1 MSQPL
6 RKRPIGSL
14 FVEKGFVTQ
23 EELDDALLEQRE
35 SGQRLG
41 EILVERGHVSRIELA
56 SVIGDQLGELRLLR
70 GGLTEGKPEPSTQAA
85 AAAGPDTAELEQRL
99 ANQAESI
106 DALLDR
112 INELEEVL
120 AESTVTSYE
129 LRVQELEAEL
139 AQSEERRRAAEARLA
154 ARPEAAA
161 AEAGPGP
168 GTTAQQQTA
177 QLVYAETTEGYRLLS
192 FLGPVPRGEA
202 VASGNGEPA
211 GAERLVVVERVEPSE
226 S

>member
-1 MSQPL
+1 MSEPL

-70 GGLTEGKPEPSTQAA
+70 GGLTDNNPVPSTQPQAD
-85 AAAGPDTAELEQRL
+85 AGPDTTELEQRI

-129 LRVQELEAEL
+129 LRVQELEARLARSQEL
-139 AQSEERRRAAEARLA
+139 LRAAEARIGV
-154 ARPEAAA
+154 EGG
-161 AEAGPGP
+161 AEP
-168 GTTAQQQTA
+168 AQSA
-177 QLVYAETTEGYRLLS
+177 QFVYAETTEGYRLLS
-192 FLGPVPRGEA
+192 WLGPAPERA
-202 VASGNGEPA
+202 ATASPDAEPA
-211 GAERLVVVERVEPSE
+211 AAERIVVVERVEPDAEAS
-226 S
+226 

>member
-23 EELDDALLEQRE
+23 EELEDALLEQRE

-41 EILVERGHVSRIELA
+41 EILVERGHISRIELA

-70 GGLTEGKPEPSTQAA
+70 GGLAESNAQPTSEAGKGDDGKEK
-85 AAAGPDTAELEQRL
+85 AELEQRL

-106 DALLDR
+106 DQLLDR

-120 AESTVTSYE
+120 AESTVTSHE
-129 LRVQELEAEL
+129 LRVQKLESEL
-139 AQSEERRRAAEARLA
+139 ARSDARLRAAEARLA
-154 ARPEAAA
+154 EGSGRAAD
-161 AEAGPGP
+161 AGSV
-168 GTTAQQQTA
+168 A

-192 FLGPVPRGEA
+192 FLAP
-202 VASGNGEPA
+202 ASRDEEPA
-211 GAERLVVVERVEPSE
+211 AERLVVVDRVDPS
-226 S
+226 

>member
-1 MSQPL
+1 MSAPL

-70 GGLTEGKPEPSTQAA
+70 GGLTEQPPVPSTQPEP
-85 AAAGPDTAELEQRL
+85 AAGPDTMELEQRI

-120 AESTVTSYE
+120 AESTVTAYE
-129 LRVQELEAEL
+129 LRVQELEAQL
-139 AQSEERRRAAEARLA
+139 ARTQEQLRAAEAGA
-154 ARPEAAA
+154 AVEGGGEP
-161 AEAGPGP
+161 
-168 GTTAQQQTA
+168 AQSA

-192 FLGPVPRGEA
+192 WLGPAPARG
-202 VASGNGEPA
+202 ASESVDAEPA
-211 GAERLVVVERVEPSE
+211 AAERLVVVERAEPS
-226 S
+226 

>member
-1 MSQPL
+1 MSEPL

-14 FVEKGFVTQ
+14 FVEKGLVTQ

-70 GGLTEGKPEPSTQAA
+70 GGLTDGKPAPSAQPEAG
-85 AAAGPDTAELEQRL
+85 AGPDTTELEQRI

-129 LRVQELEAEL
+129 LRVQELETEL
-139 AQSEERRRAAEARLA
+139 ARSEERRRAAEARVGV
-154 ARPEAAA
+154 EGG
-161 AEAGPGP
+161 AGPAP
-168 GTTAQQQTA
+168 SA

-192 FLGPVPRGEA
+192 WLGPVPERGAPERGA
-202 VASGNGEPA
+202 AAPADAEPA
-211 GAERLVVVERVEPSE
+211 AAERLVVVERVEPDAEAST
-226 S
+226 

>member
-1 MSQPL
+1 MSEPL

-70 GGLTEGKPEPSTQAA
+70 GGLTDNKAAPPTQPVAE
-85 AAAGPDTAELEQRL
+85 AGPDTTELEQRI

-139 AQSEERRRAAEARLA
+139 ARSEVRLRAAEARVGV
-154 ARPEAAA
+154 EGG
-161 AEAGPGP
+161 AEPAPS
-168 GTTAQQQTA
+168 AQF
-177 QLVYAETTEGYRLLS
+177 VFAETAEGYRLLS
-192 FLGPVPRGEA
+192 WLGPAPERGA
-202 VASGNGEPA
+202 ADSQPA
-211 GAERLVVVERVEPSE
+211 GAERLVVVERVDPEASA
-226 S
+226 

>member
-1 MSQPL
+1 MSEPL

-23 EELDDALLEQRE
+23 EELEDALLEQRE

-70 GGLTEGKPEPSTQAA
+70 GGLAESNAQPASDGGKEK
-85 AAAGPDTAELEQRL
+85 AELEQRL

-106 DALLDR
+106 DQLLDR

-129 LRVQELEAEL
+129 LRVQKLESEL
-139 AQSEERRRAAEARLA
+139 ARSEARLRAAEARLA
-154 ARPEAAA
+154 EGSGR
-161 AEAGPGP
+161 AEDTGPV
-168 GTTAQQQTA
+168 A
-177 QLVYAETTEGYRLLS
+177 QLVYAETTDGYRLLS
-192 FLGPVPRGEA
+192 F
-202 VASGNGEPA
+202 VAPASPNGEHA
-211 GAERLVVVERVEPSE
+211 ADRLVVVDRVDPS
-226 S
+226 